1 LSALAVVLIV
11 IGALL
16 LLLFLGGAVAVRRR
30 NARAAQHRAER
41 VARADAEL
49 ASAYAEDKGWER
61 AALQTAAHAAFATA
75 HPGHEGGE
83 IHLVGVI
90 DLPGTDEDQAVFE
103 IVDRGHAHRL
113 TLGRSG
119 GEWGPV

>member
-1 LSALAVVLIV
+1 MSVLAVVLIV

-16 LLLFLGGAVAVRRR
+16 LVLFVGGAVAVRRR
-30 NARAAQHRAER
+30 NARAAHHRAER

-49 ASAYAEDKGWER
+49 ASAYAEDKGWEPAALHAAAR
-61 AALQTAAHAAFATA
+61 AAFDKQ

-83 IHLVGVI
+83 INLVGVI
-90 DLPGTDEDQAVFE
+90 DLPGTDEDQAIFE
-103 IVDRGHAHRL
+103 IVEGGHAHRL

-119 GEWGPV
+119 GAWQPI